1 MSRFNSSQMRR
12 AVRGALGPFVISA
25 LESVSSHRS
34 WEGTQAF
41 ARRLGRVG
49 FHLDR
54 RHRLLAL
61 EQLGYAF
68 GHEKDHAELE
78 TIARGCFEHLTMLF
92 MEALRMPSMT
102 VEELCAVARIDGVEH
117 LQRALEG
124 GKGAVIFCGHFGN
137 WEVGAVRLIY
147 EGLPVIP
154 LSRAARSPRL
164 AKAIT
169 AIRQRLDFPVIP
181 VSEGARGILRALKAN
196 QIVPIMSDR
205 FARGDGLTVPFFGRP
220 THVWHTPAIMAQ
232 RTGCPIIPTH
242 SIRQPDGRYVVRVDP
257 PVEPAHTE
265 DRDRAL
271 YDTTARIMSILERL
285 IRQYPE
291 QYTWPYRLWRPE
303 FPLPQR
309 PGAGGPC

>member
-1 MSRFNSSQMRR
+1 VGRINKSQLRR
-12 AVRGALGPFVISA
+12 AVRGALGPFVIST
-25 LESVSSHRS
+25 LESAASRRS
-34 WEGTQAF
+34 WEQSQAL
-41 ARRLGRVG
+41 ARKLGSAG
-49 FHLDR
+49 FRLDR
-54 RHRLLAL
+54 RHRALAL

-68 GHEKDHAELE
+68 GQEKDARQLRDI
-78 TIARGCFEHLTMLF
+78 TRGCFQHLTMLF
-92 MEALRMPSMT
+92 MEALRMPSMSP
-102 VEELCAVARIDGVEH
+102 EELCAVARIEGIEH
-117 LQRALEG
+117 LQNALAA

-181 VSEGARGILRALKAN
+181 ISEGARGILRALKAN

-205 FARGDGLTVPFFGRP
+205 FARGDGVTVTFFDRP

-232 RTGCPIIPTH
+232 RTGCPVIPTH
-242 SIRQPDGRYVVRVDP
+242 AIRQPDGQYIVRVDP
-257 PVEPAHTE
+257 PLELAQSDNR
-265 DRDRAL
+265 DRDL
-271 YDTTARIMSILERL
+271 HVTTARIMALLEGL
-285 IRQYPE
+285 IREYPE

-303 FPLPQR
+303 FPIPDPWTQDD
-309 PGAGGPC
+309 GA